1 MGWELCESVRATD
14 AMKQCKCENNIRRS
28 KIWSGRLCG
37 KSFVFLCVLRMQRAC
52 GCVFH
57 MEWFQYVNVPKVKLI
72 LIPNAYGCSI
82 FTHTHS
88 HCSINIWRCLVFILI
103 LTTVF
108 LHFPMH
114 TAWCSSCL
122 ASRDFK
128 WSHRGESA
136 AVWMHQ
142 HKMLMWNDVI
152 RSVVGSIY
160 VEANQQQSEFQ
171 MNGIHYALTPNLLT
185 LWDYIILRIYLLYV
199 YGENVILLAH
209 TFELMLMHLQKWYRP
224 LRSCVRT
231 IKFPEL
237 AHTILQSEQMRFH
250 QDEIIFL
257 SFNFAAFNEY
267 YWLNLILCN
276 SFEAVEMCL
285 CYNRSLTHSH
295 IQHNE

>member
-1 MGWELCESVRATD
+1 MGMCVSYGMISICKCTKSEAHFNS
-14 AMKQCKCENNIRRS
+14 QCK
-28 KIWSGRLCG
+28 RL
-37 KSFVFLCVLRMQRAC
+37 Q
-52 GCVFH
+52 H
-57 MEWFQYVNVPKVKLI
+57 I
-72 LIPNAYGCSI
+72 H
-82 FTHTHS
+82 THTHS

-160 VEANQQQSEFQ
+160 AEANQQQSEFQ
-171 MNGIHYALTPNLLT
+171 MNSIHYALTPNLLT

-199 YGENVILLAH
+199 YGENVILRAH
-209 TFELMLMHLQKWYRP
+209 NVMARTRGYY
-224 LRSCVRT
+224 VRYTHIRAHADAPSEMIPSFT
-231 IKFPEL
+231 IL

-257 SFNFAAFNEY
+257 SFNFKAFNEY

-295 IQHNE
+295 IQHDE

>member
-1 MGWELCESVRATD
+1 MGMCVSYGMISICKCTKSEAHFNS
-14 AMKQCKCENNIRRS
+14 QCK
-28 KIWSGRLCG
+28 RL
-37 KSFVFLCVLRMQRAC
+37 Q
-52 GCVFH
+52 H
-57 MEWFQYVNVPKVKLI
+57 I
-72 LIPNAYGCSI
+72 H
-82 FTHTHS
+82 THTHS

-160 VEANQQQSEFQ
+160 AEANQQQSEFQ
-171 MNGIHYALTPNLLT
+171 MNSIHYALTPNLLT
-185 LWDYIILRIYLLYV
+185 LWDYITLRIYLLYV

-209 TFELMLMHLQKWYRP
+209 TFELMLMHLQKWYHP
-224 LRSCVRT
+224 LRSWRIQFYSQSKCDF
-231 IKFPEL
+231 IK
-237 AHTILQSEQMRFH
+237 MK
-250 QDEIIFL
+250 
-257 SFNFAAFNEY
+257 
-267 YWLNLILCN
+267 
-276 SFEAVEMCL
+276 
-285 CYNRSLTHSH
+285 
-295 IQHNE
+295 